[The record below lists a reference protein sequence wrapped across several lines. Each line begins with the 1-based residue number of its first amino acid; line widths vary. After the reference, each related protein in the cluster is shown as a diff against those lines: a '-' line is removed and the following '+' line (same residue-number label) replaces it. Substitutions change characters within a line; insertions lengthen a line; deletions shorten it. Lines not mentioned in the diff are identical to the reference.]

1 MEGSDHQP
9 ASVLGRAI
17 AWVAAERALLDLRT
31 AEAYE
36 SAHLKGSSSLP
47 YSLLLVR
54 SASPHLFH
62 VVELYGHGLR

>member
-1 MEGSDHQP
+1 
-9 ASVLGRAI
+9 VLGRAI

-54 SASPHLFH
+54 STSPSHLFH
-62 VVELYGHGLR
+62 VVELHMGTG